1 MSITITEALS
11 QLKLLDKRITSATQG
26 GGFVAYYRPGQ
37 TLQGAALSAED
48 IKKKTL
54 SSFQSVKDLISRRDR
69 IKAAIVVSN
78 ATTKVRVGNE
88 TIAVAAAIVKKS
100 SIDYQKSLIL
110 KLQSELKQSIKD
122 EKARLDLVEQQILS
136 LFNTAAVTNED
147 DRNTLMDNYR
157 KNNLGVIVGVSYD
170 EIESLAKESDE
181 FLRTIDT
188 VLTISNSTTEI
199 EVD

>member
-26 GGFVAYYRPGQ
+26 GGFVSYIRPGQ
-37 TLQGAALSAED
+37 TLQGTVSTEE

-54 SSFQSVKDLISRRDR
+54 SSYQSVKDLIARRDR

-78 ATTKVRVGNE
+78 AVTKVRIGSEV
-88 TIAVAAAIVKKS
+88 TTVAAAIEKKS
-100 SIDYQKSLIL
+100 SIDYQKALIF
-110 KLQSELKQSIKD
+110 KLQAELKQAMKD
-122 EKARLDLVEQQILS
+122 EKTRLDKVEEDIKS
-136 LFNTAAVTNED
+136 LFNTATVASED
-147 DRNTLMDNYR
+147 DRTTLMNNYR

-170 EIESLAKESDE
+170 EIESLVKESEE

-188 VLTISNSTTEI
+188 VLTISNSVTEI